1 MSTQLYSV
9 GANGRDR
16 LVMAEDHLSALK
28 LALADDGELAEAK
41 DIMVSRRDDV
51 LGIGRAKK
59 ARAASQD
66 EKISLPKG
74 MVLVS
79 QLAEELDMTHEG
91 IKYRM
96 KKHGIK
102 GVRMAGSGRP
112 LAVTQKEADR
122 LTAE

>member
-16 LVMAEDHLSALK
+16 LVMADDHVSALK
-28 LALADDGELAEAK
+28 LALADDGELADAR

-59 ARAASQD
+59 ARAARTE
-66 EKISLPKG
+66 EKMALPKG

-79 QLAEELDMTHEG
+79 QLAEELDMSAEG

-102 GVRMAGSGRP
+102 GVRTAGHGRP
-112 LAVTQKEADR
+112 MAVASKDADR